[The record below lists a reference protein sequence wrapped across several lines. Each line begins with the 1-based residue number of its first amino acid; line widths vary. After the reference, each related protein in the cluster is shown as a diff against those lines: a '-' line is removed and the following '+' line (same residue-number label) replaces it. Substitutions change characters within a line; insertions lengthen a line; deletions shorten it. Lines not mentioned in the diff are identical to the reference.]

1 MKRRLIINTLPE
13 DKPAA
18 SSALEVHGTKTEEV
32 RVIHT
37 AETKTEKNE
46 FVGVQ
51 IYEKNDRI
59 LWAGL

>member
-18 SSALEVHGTKTEEV
+18 SSALEVNGTKTEGV

-37 AETKTEKNE
+37 AETKTEKTN
-46 FVGVQ
+46 
-51 IYEKNDRI
+51 
-59 LWAGL
+59 L